1 MYSNRR
7 FTDQSAAGLDAMA
20 RRLLVLS
27 ANLISLA
34 SLLFFGA
41 VSICL
46 RFLVLRKRLVVSHFH
61 DDIGNLFS
69 EFPGDHLDRHFLILN
84 SVVQHMSTGWRA
96 TQNKTASSYV
106 VAIAI

>member
-1 MYSNRR
+1 MYSYRR
-7 FTDQSAAGLDAMA
+7 LTDQSAAGLDGMA
-20 RRLLVLS
+20 RRLLILW

-46 RFLVLRKRLVVSHFH
+46 RFRSSFGSVVVSHFH

-69 EFPGDHLDRHFLILN
+69 ELCSR
-84 SVVQHMSTGWRA
+84 
-96 TQNKTASSYV
+96 
-106 VAIAI
+106 

>member
-1 MYSNRR
+1 
-7 FTDQSAAGLDAMA
+7 MA
-20 RRLLVLS
+20 RRLLILS

-46 RFLVLRKRLVVSHFH
+46 RFRSCFGSVVVSHFH
-61 DDIGNLFS
+61 DDIGNLCS
-69 EFPGDHLDRHFLILN
+69 ELCR
-84 SVVQHMSTGWRA
+84 WRA
-96 TQNKTASSYV
+96 TQNKTANSYV